1 MSKIKVAVLGATGAV
16 GQRFVQLLENHPWFE
31 VTALTGSDRSVGQ
44 LYGDACRWVLDKPM
58 PDYARSL
65 KVVPT
70 EPGLDAALAFSALPS
85 DQANAIEPAFAQA
98 GHGVCSNASS
108 YRMDDDVPLLIPEVN
123 PDHTALIKV
132 QQAKRGWSGFI
143 ATNPNCTSTGFTIAF
158 RPLLDTF
165 GIKKA
170 FVVSLQA
177 LSGAGYPGVAS
188 LDVVDNV
195 IPYIGGEESKVE
207 TEPCKMLGKLN
218 VPASGHPSLRGAAS
232 ATKHSPAEKQLAP
245 PGAEIASPT
254 ALAMTTAPYV
264 SAAPIKI
271 SAHTNRVA
279 VIDGHTVCV
288 SLEFEE
294 PIGPEEAAQAMIDY
308 RWAEIVR
315 SLPSAPERVIEVRS
329 EPDRP
334 QPRRDRD
341 AGKGMTTVV
350 GRVREDPLFHVK
362 FVVLSHNTIR
372 GAAGGS
378 LLNAE
383 LLVAQGMVK

>member
-1 MSKIKVAVLGATGAV
+1 M
-16 GQRFVQLLENHPWFE
+16 R
-31 VTALTGSDRSVGQ
+31 R
-44 LYGDACRWVLDKPM
+44 M
-58 PDYARSL
+58 
-65 KVVPT
+65 
-70 EPGLDAALAFSALPS
+70 AFSALPS
-85 DQANAIEPAFAQA
+85 DQAKTIEPAFAQA

-170 FVVSLQA
+170 FVVSMQA

-188 LDVVDNV
+188 LDAVDNV
-195 IPYIGGEESKVE
+195 VPYIGGEESKVE
-207 TEPCKMLGKLN
+207 TEPLQDAGQVERFARDRCAAQNFG
-218 VPASGHPSLRGAAS
+218 AHQSRGGDRWSHRLRVVGVRSADRAAGGR
-232 ATKHSPAEKQLAP
+232 AGVDRLRVGRDRAIAAVSPA
-245 PGAEIASPT
+245 
-254 ALAMTTAPYV
+254 
-264 SAAPIKI
+264 
-271 SAHTNRVA
+271 
-279 VIDGHTVCV
+279 
-288 SLEFEE
+288 
-294 PIGPEEAAQAMIDY
+294 
-308 RWAEIVR
+308 
-315 SLPSAPERVIEVRS
+315 RVIEVRS

-341 AGKGMTTVV
+341 TGNGMTTVV

-383 LLVAQGMVK
+383 LLVAQGLVK

>member
-16 GQRFVQLLENHPWFE
+16 GQRFVQLLDNHPWFE
-31 VTALTGSDRSVGQ
+31 VSALTGSDRSVGQ
-44 LYGDACRWVLDKPM
+44 TYGDACRWVLDVPM
-58 PDYARSL
+58 PAYARSM

-70 EPGLDAALAFSALPS
+70 EPGFDAAIAFSALPA
-85 DQANAIEPAFAQA
+85 DQAKTIEPMFAKA

-108 YRMDDDVPLLIPEVN
+108 YRMDADVPLLIPEVN

-132 QQAKRGWSGFI
+132 QQQNRKWSGFI

-158 RPLLDTF
+158 RPLLDAF
-165 GIKKA
+165 GIQKA
-170 FVVSLQA
+170 FVVSMQA

-188 LDVVDNV
+188 LDAIDNV
-195 IPYIGGEESKVE
+195 VPYIGGEESKVE
-207 TEPCKMLGKLN
+207 TEPLKMLGRYD
-218 VPASGHPSLRGAAS
+218 PSGV
-232 ATKHSPAEKQLAP
+232 
-245 PGAEIASPT
+245 ID
-254 ALAMTTAPYV
+254 
-264 SAAPIKI
+264 APIKI

-288 SLEFEE
+288 SIEFDR
-294 PIGPEEAAQAMIDY
+294 PIGPQAAAQAMADFK
-308 RWAEIVR
+308 APAIVQ
-315 SLPSAPERVIEVRS
+315 SLPSAPPCVIEVKS
-329 EPDRP
+329 EADRP
-334 QPRRDRD
+334 QPRRDRNT
-341 AGKGMTTVV
+341 GNGMTTVV

-383 LLVAQGMVK
+383 LMVAQGLIQ